1 MSGNEPTLMPS
12 QCLTA
17 GGPGH
22 LASDVWEQGRT
33 NSEMA
38 VEHGDRLGE
47 WQILTLGKCTFL
59 LGWKQ

>member
-1 MSGNEPTLMPS
+1 MPS